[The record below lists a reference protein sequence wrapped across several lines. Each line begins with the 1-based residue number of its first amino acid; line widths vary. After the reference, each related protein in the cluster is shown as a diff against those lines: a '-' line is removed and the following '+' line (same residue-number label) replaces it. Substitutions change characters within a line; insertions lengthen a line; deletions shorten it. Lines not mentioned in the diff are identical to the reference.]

1 MAHRDYISQAPKVR
15 VRPRILK
22 KLNFW
27 TILNKKKEDIL
38 RDWKSRHC
46 PRKQSY
52 IIIEKNKKS
61 DLFYNVFFRHI
72 QVLSYMLF

>member
-1 MAHRDYISQAPKVR
+1 M
-15 VRPRILK
+15 L
-22 KLNFW
+22 
-27 TILNKKKEDIL
+27 T
-38 RDWKSRHC
+38 DWKSRHC

-72 QVLSYMLF
+72 QVLSYMLFLGSSALVNLILTGNVFPSCLVTYLHALF

>member
-1 MAHRDYISQAPKVR
+1 MVHRDYISQAPKVR
-15 VRPRILK
+15 VRPRMLK

-27 TILNKKKEDIL
+27 TIFKKKEDIL
-38 RDWKSRHC
+38 RDWKSSHC

-52 IIIEKNKKS
+52 IIIEKNKKL